1 MDTAEEPQAEKTGRS
16 FGEWVKDVWHEGMVR
31 HAIAEKDGRR
41 VLDLPL
47 TLVLGA
53 ALIAPWL
60 LVIGVLLAVV
70 FHYEMR
76 FERRDSGGEA
86 AGGDETGEAPL
97 APSHESVDIMA
108 EE

>member
-76 FERRDSGGEA
+76 FERREGAADAQPVDEEA
-86 AGGDETGEAPL
+86 AAP
-97 APSHESVDIMA
+97 AEPSHESGDVMA